1 MSRST
6 EETIAKVADQVRAL
20 GITLDDRFRM
30 GHRLESVSPD
40 DKLMRPLDDRLQK
53 RGLLDDDALGLRP
66 TSALRQQPAAVSIA
80 SLSPTSSSS
89 QPQFSPHPT
98 AVGQQFSPTSS
109 WQSQLSPQPQP
120 SPRAP
125 PQPQSQPHLQPH
137 AADQAAG
144 QADEQ
149 KSCRVRLDFG
159 ARLLPSPPA
168 AADRPVLESPIGS
181 TYKEPDDERGS
192 VPEAG
197 KALSPVLNLIP
208 ARADTV
214 ADSLTELLAAME
226 EHTARAAGRY
236 LDLAKRPTSKV
247 VKIPVAMVGSTNP
260 GKIAATQAAL
270 NEWPSL
276 QSSPYANSYIVRGM
290 ATESGV
296 REQPLGLEET
306 VLGAKNRARAAREDS
321 GAHIGIGLES
331 GLVEVENSTVDFC
344 ACVIYDGD
352 RYHVGLSSGW
362 PLPPR
367 VAATIPFLGYNQSFE
382 NVGVS
387 ADATGDGVLSA
398 LSGGVLSR
406 PIQMQEAVRAAL
418 VSAQN
423 EALFAHVPAAVQSPC
438 ARARRQAPAEEAAPA
453 EEVTLLPPGAVTVAV
468 TPPVAPVTVEEVSIY
483 VLNYLRLLSVVFF
496 MLAIGMLLI
505 PDKNLASDGLRF
517 NDFTVAGRAELRSYY
532 SGTALAVSHAL
543 RTSPPRLGLQTALC
557 VLGGFASARAYGYA
571 IDGVDQ
577 HSGFRLHQ
585 HAVFFAELLGTSG
598 AAFGLLSLEQAQAK
612 LFMDGIGL
620 GQGAQSNVLGL
631 LAGLGPKVKTS

>member
-20 GITLDDRFRM
+20 GITLDDRFIR
-30 GHRLESVSPD
+30 GQRLESVSPD
-40 DKLMRPLDDRLQK
+40 DKLMRPLDERLQK

-120 SPRAP
+120 SPRAQ
-125 PQPQSQPHLQPH
+125 PQPQPQPQPQLQPH
-137 AADQAAG
+137 AADQS
-144 QADEQ
+144 DEQ

-159 ARLLPSPPA
+159 ARLLPSSPPA
-168 AADRPVLESPIGS
+168 AADRTLLASPIGS
-181 TYKEPDDERGS
+181 TDKEPDDERDS

-197 KALSPVLNLIP
+197 KAPSPVLHLIP

-214 ADSLTELLAAME
+214 AESLTELLAAME
-226 EHTARAAGRY
+226 EQTARAAGRY
-236 LDLAKRPTSKV
+236 LDLTSRPTSKV
-247 VKIPVAMVGSTNP
+247 VKIPVAMIGSTNP
-260 GKIAATQAAL
+260 GKIAAAQAAL

-306 VLGAKNRARAAREDS
+306 VLGAKNRARTARDES

-367 VAATIPFLGYNQSFE
+367 VASTIPFLGYNQSFE
-382 NVGVS
+382 NVGVP

-406 PIQMQEAVRAAL
+406 PMQMQEAIRAAL
-418 VSAQN
+418 VSSQN
-423 EALFAHVPAAVQSPC
+423 EALFAHVPAAGQSPC
-438 ARARRQAPAEEAAPA
+438 AGARRQAPAEEAASA
-453 EEVTLLPPGAVTVAV
+453 EEVRLLPPIAGS
-468 TPPVAPVTVEEVSIY
+468 PRVAPVTASVMVEEVSIY
-483 VLNYLRLLSVVFF
+483 VLNYLRLLSVLFF
-496 MLAIGMLLI
+496 VLAIVMLLI

-517 NDFTVAGRAELRSYY
+517 NDFTVAGRSELRSYY

-543 RTSPPRLGLQTALC
+543 HTSPPRLGLQTALL
-557 VLGGFASARAYGYA
+557 VLGSFASARAYGYA
-571 IDGVDQ
+571 IDGVD
-577 HSGFRLHQ
+577 HNSGFRLHQ

-598 AAFGLLSLEQAQAK
+598 AALGLLIHEQAQAK
-612 LFMDGIGL
+612 LFMDGLGL
-620 GQGAQSNVLGL
+620 SQGAQINVLGI
-631 LAGLGPKVKTS
+631 LAGLEPKVKTS